1 MPEGEAGAPARR
13 RKPRIPAKIARQQML
28 DAGVAL
34 VERSGLTVGFGHLPL
49 EEIIAEAGVSRASA
63 YRQWGSHESYV
74 VDLIAEIF
82 RRPQYGL
89 GFSPGTTDSI
99 TAGLREH
106 AALLET
112 VEGRHAVMRDIIR
125 VAAERNFRDLL
136 ASPQWHSY
144 EALYAAAASPG
155 DPANAAALEAT
166 ARQVEQHFI
175 DTNAG
180 FYQGALGM
188 LGQRF
193 IAPATARTVAVAT
206 HIVVSGY
213 ANRVRVD
220 PSFADMRVDGPALD
234 GTTTSWHL
242 VAWLT
247 YQAIVAFVDD
257 ASAPERVAPGA

>member
-1 MPEGEAGAPARR
+1 
-13 RKPRIPAKIARQQML
+13 ML

-82 RRPQYGL
+82 SRPQYSL
-89 GFSPGTTDSI
+89 GFSAATTEAI

-106 AALLET
+106 ASRLDSP
-112 VEGRHAVMRDIIR
+112 EGRHAVMRDIVR
-125 VAAERNFRDLL
+125 VAAERNFRDLM
-136 ASPQWHSY
+136 ASQQWHSY

-155 DPANAAALEAT
+155 DPANAAALQAT

-180 FYQGALGM
+180 FYQGTVGM
-188 LGQRF
+188 LGLRF
-193 IAPATARTVAVAT
+193 IPPATARTVAVAT
-206 HIVVSGY
+206 HIVVTGY
-213 ANRVRVD
+213 AGRLRVE
-220 PSFADMRVDGPALD
+220 PSFEEMHVDGPALD
-234 GTTTSWHL
+234 GGTTRWHL

-247 YQAIVAFVDD
+247 YQAIASFVED
-257 ASAPERVAPGA
+257 ASAPARAASDA